1 MENCNLFFELI
12 NKINALEKRLA
23 EMEAKKPETD
33 LTAFIESEEF
43 SRVVQS
49 LAAEQ
54 IEDTIDDKIEDAI
67 ENLDLVDQHDLRD
80 LERRMEKVEEQME
93 DDKENITEKVIEA
106 ICEKLK

>member
-23 EMEAKKPETD
+23 EMEAKKTDTD

-54 IEDTIDDKIEDAI
+54 IEGTFEDKIESAI
-67 ENLDLVDQHDLRD
+67 QDLELVDPYDFRE
-80 LERRMEKVEEQME
+80 LERRMETVENQMD
-93 DDKENITEKVIEA
+93 DDKENVTEKVIEA